1 MPVPDGIDTV
11 TRYNATAR
19 ALHAM
24 IAVLVIAN
32 LALGLLHEPLE
43 DTVNLLPLHKS
54 IGLTVLAVS
63 VARVLWRFTW
73 KTPIYAPAIGRVD
86 LAVAKVVHVL
96 FYALIILMPL
106 TGWIMSS
113 AGKRPLA
120 WFGVGVPKFAVAKG
134 SPLAEAASEGHE
146 LLGYLLLALALVHV
160 AAALR
165 HHFILKDGVLRRMW

>member
-1 MPVPDGIDTV
+1 MAVPDGIDTV

-19 ALHAM
+19 ALHA
-24 IAVLVIAN
+24 IVAVLVIAN
-32 LALGLLHEPLE
+32 LVLGLIHESLE
-43 DTVNLLPLHKS
+43 DTINLIPLHKS
-54 IGLTVLAVS
+54 IGLTVLVVS